1 SCTGPGLSTG
11 MQLRPKRGLDV
22 FGYLGMSWTIE
33 SSTQICS
40 AKVRILQSSSLT
52 CPDCLLGTRR
62 GYGVKVLQINQND
75 TLGLYRWGSWEIRKS
90 EGSNSRR
97 TLHKLG
103 SDRRKTGRHRHASTW
118 RTPTS

>member
-1 SCTGPGLSTG
+1 

-52 CPDCLLGTRR
+52 CPDCLLRTRR
-62 GYGVKVLQINQND
+62 GYSVKVLQINTND
-75 TLGLYRWGSWEIRKS
+75 TLGLCRWGSCEIRKS
-90 EGSNSRR
+90 EGSNSRSI
-97 TLHKLG
+97 LVKQG
-103 SDRRKTGRHRHASTW
+103 SHVRKT
-118 RTPTS
+118 